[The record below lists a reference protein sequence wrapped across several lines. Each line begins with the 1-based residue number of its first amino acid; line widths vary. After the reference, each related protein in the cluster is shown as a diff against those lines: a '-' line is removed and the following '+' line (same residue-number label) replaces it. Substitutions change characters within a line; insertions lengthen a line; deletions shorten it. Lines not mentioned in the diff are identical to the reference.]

1 MIPGPKP
8 PTPKADAYYSAP
20 RTAAPL
26 SGAGP
31 AAVVSVNYSPNTP
44 TPGGATNGQST
55 KQS

>member
-26 SGAGP
+26 SGTGP
-31 AAVVSVNYSPNTP
+31 APVVNTSQKP
-44 TPGGATNGQST
+44 AGGVVPGGKTQ
-55 KQS
+55 K